1 MGKLKF
7 ASQNDCHLSDCITV
21 RFENSDRLIFAP
33 VYLQIKLRS
42 AKIFR
47 RVLWSQSGILSETWR
62 IKLARISQLV
72 PLIVRNISI
81 SSSVL
86 TIHCK
91 LGGAL
96 LIAFSEIQEY
106 HWFFS
111 ILGTNP
117 KWHKIIWTE
126 AKELVDIRRQTGKQ
140 ELWFRRKFLHFRILN
155 AN

>member
-1 MGKLKF
+1 MKSIRK
-7 ASQNDCHLSDCITV
+7 
-21 RFENSDRLIFAP
+21 
-33 VYLQIKLRS
+33 IKIPKS
-42 AKIFR
+42 
-47 RVLWSQSGILSETWR
+47 ILSETWR

-81 SSSVL
+81 SSGVL

-126 AKELVDIRRQTGKQ
+126 AKELVDIPRQMVSKNCDFAENFYIFESLTQIKR
-140 ELWFRRKFLHFRILN
+140 WILISQD
-155 AN
+155 